1 MIVRILHEG
10 QFRVRGADL
19 DRLNEIDNKLVEC
32 VAEGDQECFTS
43 LLDELLD
50 VVREHGEPLDVDE
63 FLESDVILPSSGS
76 TMDEVQHMFTD
87 EGAIPG

>member
-10 QFRVRGADL
+10 QFRVRGDDL
-19 DRLNEIDNKLVEC
+19 DRLNELDNRLVEC
-32 VAEGDQECFTS
+32 VAESDQECFTA
-43 LLDELLD
+43 LLEELLD
-50 VVREHGEPLDVDE
+50 VVREHGEPLPVDE
-63 FLESDVILPSSGS
+63 FTESDVILPPSGS